1 MVVIYFQNR
10 IIFIKGLKNK
20 ILSISFE
27 VLCFLLPFN
36 NIYDKIFTGDVM
48 KIFKKIFKV
57 IVSIILIVAIVMLS
71 LFISANVAGFVH
83 IEKNIE
89 YQNSHLDYFKN
100 EYYVNYT
107 PCDEQKLANF
117 DIQQAL
123 ADGVKF
129 NEVAFLGTHNSYQ
142 LLATKPKRALMK
154 AVEIV
159 TFGAVD
165 YTKATFEMDTL
176 TNQLEYGIR
185 NLEID
190 IETVDDGE
198 NVSFIVTHDPILDN
212 VTSCYDFAK
221 ALEEIKMWSD
231 NNSNHLPITILI
243 EPKGKVLN
251 INNMQDFSLE
261 YANELGETIKSVLG
275 DTLLTPAD
283 MMGDYANFKEM
294 RENDGWLTLE
304 ETLGKVMVLMHPCDV
319 TEDYIKQDET
329 IKSQAIFPML
339 YSGGTN
345 ETYTSFI
352 LDNEPENAMLNNKMN
367 IDEYNL
373 IVRTRAD
380 SHPTFSDERYASADV
395 CGSQIIT
402 TDYPP
407 RSVRTDEH
415 TYTFDGYTVKL
426 LKEDFYG

>member
-1 MVVIYFQNR
+1 MR
-10 IIFIKGLKNK
+10 IFK
-20 ILSISFE
+20 S
-27 VLCFLLPFN
+27 
-36 NIYDKIFTGDVM
+36 
-48 KIFKKIFKV
+48 KIFKA
-57 IVSIILIVAIVMLS
+57 IVSIILIIAIIMLG
-71 LFISANVAGFVH
+71 LFISAVVAGFAH
-83 IEKNIE
+83 IDDNIA
-89 YQNSHLDYFKN
+89 YQNEHLDYLKN

-107 PCDEQKLANF
+107 PCDEQKLADF

-123 ADGVKF
+123 AGGVKF

-142 LLATKPKRALMK
+142 LLTTKPKLALMK

-198 NVSFIVTHDPILDN
+198 NISFVVTHDPIIDN

-231 NNSNHLPITILI
+231 NNPNHLPVSILI
-243 EPKGKVLN
+243 EPKGDVPDF
-251 INNMQDFSLE
+251 NNMKNFTVE
-261 YANELGETIKSVLG
+261 YANELGKVIENVLG

-304 ETLGKVMVLMHPCDV
+304 ETLGKVIVLLHPCGV
-319 TEDYIKQDET
+319 TDDYIKQDET
-329 IKSQAIFPML
+329 VKTQVIFPML
-339 YSGGTN
+339 RAGLEN
-345 ETYTSFI
+345 EAYASFI
-352 LDNEPENAMLNNKMN
+352 LDNEPENAKLNNKVS
-367 IDEYNL
+367 IDEWKL

-380 SHPTFSDERYASADV
+380 SHPRFSDERYANADI

-407 RSVRTDEH
+407 RSVRTEEH

-426 LKEDFYG
+426 LK

>member
-1 MVVIYFQNR
+1 MPFDNNYAT
-10 IIFIKGLKNK
+10 
-20 ILSISFE
+20 ILS
-27 VLCFLLPFN
+27 
-36 NIYDKIFTGDVM
+36 GDIM
-48 KIFKKIFKV
+48 KIFKKIV
-57 IVSIILIVAIVMLS
+57 VAIISIILIIAIVMLG
-71 LFISANVAGFVH
+71 LFISANVAGFLQ

-89 YQNSHLDYFKN
+89 FQNEHLDYLEN

-107 PCDEQKLANF
+107 PCDEQKLADFN
-117 DIQQAL
+117 IKQAL

-142 LLATKPKRALMK
+142 LLATKPKLALMK
-154 AVEIV
+154 TIEIISL
-159 TFGAVD
+159 GKVD

-176 TNQLEYGIR
+176 TNQLEYGVR

-190 IETVDDGE
+190 IETSDDGG
-198 NVSFIVTHDPILDN
+198 NVSFIATHTPIIDN
-212 VTSCYDFAK
+212 VSSCYNFAK

-231 NNSNHLPITILI
+231 NNPNHLPITILI
-243 EPKGKVLN
+243 EPKGDVLK
-251 INNMQDFSLE
+251 INDMQDFSLE
-261 YANELGETIKSVLG
+261 YANELGEVIREVLG
-275 DTLLTPAD
+275 DTLLTPVD

-304 ETLGKVMVLMHPCDV
+304 ETLGKVMVLMHPCDI
-319 TEDYIKQDET
+319 TDDYIKQDET
-329 IKSQAIFPML
+329 IKTQVMFPML
-339 YSGGTN
+339 RFDSIN
-345 ETYTSFI
+345 ETYASFI
-352 LDNEPENAMLNNKMN
+352 LDNEPDQASVNNAKT
-367 IDEYNL
+367 IGECNL

-380 SHPTFSDERYASADV
+380 SHPKFSDERYASADV

-426 LKEDFYG
+426 LK

>member
-1 MVVIYFQNR
+1 MEVV
-10 IIFIKGLKNK
+10 
-20 ILSISFE
+20 
-27 VLCFLLPFN
+27 FLLPFDN
-36 NIYDKIFTGDVM
+36 NYDNIFSGDIM
-48 KIFKKIFKV
+48 KIFKKTLKA
-57 IVSIILIVAIVMLS
+57 IVSIILIIAIVMLS

-89 YQNSHLDYFKN
+89 YQNSHIDYLKN
-100 EYYVNYT
+100 EYYANYT
-107 PCDEQKLANF
+107 PCNEQKLADF

-154 AVEIV
+154 AIEIISL
-159 TFGAVD
+159 GKVD

-176 TNQLEYGIR
+176 TNQLEYGVR

-198 NVSFIVTHDPILDN
+198 NIGFIVTHAPILDN

-231 NNSNHLPITILI
+231 NNPNHLPISVLI
-243 EPKGKVLN
+243 EPKGEVLN
-251 INNMQDFSLE
+251 INNMQNFSLE
-261 YANELGETIKSVLG
+261 YANALGETIKSVLG
-275 DTLLTPAD
+275 DTLLTPAQ
-283 MMGDYANFKEM
+283 MMGDYASFKEM

-304 ETLGKVMVLMHPCDV
+304 ETLGKVMVLMHPCGV
-319 TEDYIKQDET
+319 TDDYIKQDET
-329 IKSQAIFPML
+329 IKSQVMFPML
-339 YSGGTN
+339 RFQSIN
-345 ETYTSFI
+345 ETYASFI
-352 LDNEPENAMLNNKMN
+352 LDNDPQNAFTNNRAT
-367 IDEYNL
+367 IDMCNL

-380 SHPTFSDERYASADV
+380 SHPTFSDERYAYADV

-415 TYTFDGYTVKL
+415 TYNFDGYTVKL
-426 LKEDFYG
+426 LK